1 MKHDAV
7 GTSNQTS
14 VSMTFQTIVNNS
26 RTRLAHA
33 RTNASGQVRGFLRS
47 RPLASA
53 AILLFTGLLLGAV
66 GRSAAG
72 MAQVSL
78 LQAKA
83 DRQQAQLDQVR
94 RGAQQEVNAMAARLG
109 ELQAQAN
116 RLNAL
121 GERLT
126 RVGQLQDGEFDFD
139 EPVGV
144 GGNEKAHD
152 MAPQALNAGVTQLER
167 QFAAS
172 GKQLSVLEALLFNRA
187 LDKNATPSRMPIV
200 NSYITSGFG
209 GRADPFGGGGAF
221 HKGIDFKAS
230 VGDPVLTV
238 ADGVVSFAGVKSGYG
253 NVVDV
258 DHGNG
263 YVTRYA
269 HNSRLVV
276 RVGDL
281 VRVGQEIAKAGSTG
295 RSTGAHVHF
304 EVWENGSVVN
314 PRKFLGEGPTPVG
327 KLKRG

>member
-1 MKHDAV
+1 MA
-7 GTSNQTS
+7 
-14 VSMTFQTIVNNS
+14 FQNIVNNS
-26 RTRLAHA
+26 RAWLAQHLAGPAYKARILVHA
-33 RTNASGQVRGFLRS
+33 RPLTVASCL
-47 RPLASA
+47 LAV
-53 AILLFTGLLLGAV
+53 GLVAGLA
-66 GRSAAG
+66 GRSAMG

-78 LQAKA
+78 LQAKTE
-83 DRQQAQLDQVR
+83 RQDAELEQVR
-94 RGAQQEVNAMAARLG
+94 RGAQQEINAMAARLG

-121 GERLT
+121 GDRLT
-126 RVGQLQDGEFDFD
+126 RMGQLQDGEFDFE

-144 GGNEKAHD
+144 GGNDAAYD
-152 MAPQALNAGVTQLER
+152 MSPAELDKGVAQLER

-172 GKQLSVLEALLFNRA
+172 GQQLSVLEALLFNRE
-187 LDKNATPSRMPIV
+187 LDKNATPSRMPIA

-209 GRADPFGGGGAF
+209 GRADPFGGGGQY

-230 VGDPVLTV
+230 VGDPVLAV
-238 ADGVVSFAGVKSGYG
+238 ADGVVSFAGIKGGYG

-276 RVGDL
+276 KSGDL
-281 VRVGQEIAKAGSTG
+281 VRVGQEVAKAGSTG

-304 EVWENGSVVN
+304 EVWENGRVVN
-314 PRKFLGEGPTPVG
+314 PRKFLGDGPTPVG
-327 KLKRG
+327 KIKRG

>member
-1 MKHDAV
+1 M
-7 GTSNQTS
+7 N
-14 VSMTFQTIVNNS
+14 FQNIVNNS
-26 RTRLAHA
+26 RSRVAHA
-33 RTNASGQVRGFLRS
+33 QARISHQASGFVRM

-53 AILLFTGLLLGAV
+53 GLLLFAGLLVGVV

-83 DRQQAQLDQVR
+83 DRQQTELEQVR

-126 RVGQLQDGEFDFD
+126 RVGQLQDGEFDFN

-144 GGNEKAHD
+144 GGNDQAFD
-152 MAPQALNAGVTQLER
+152 MAPKELDAGVTQLEK

-172 GKQLSVLEALLFNRA
+172 GKQLSVLEALLFNRE
-187 LDKNATPSRMPIV
+187 LDKNATPSRLPIL

-209 GRADPFGGGGAF
+209 GRADPFGGGGQY

-238 ADGVVSFAGVKSGYG
+238 ADGVVSFAGDKSGYG

-304 EVWENGSVVN
+304 EVWENGAVVN
-314 PRKFLGEGPTPVG
+314 PRKFLGDGPTPTG
-327 KLKRG
+327 KISRG

>member
-1 MKHDAV
+1 MK
-7 GTSNQTS
+7 
-14 VSMTFQTIVNNS
+14 FQNIVNNS

-33 RTNASGQVRGFLRS
+33 LTHTSRQARGFVLS

-53 AILLFTGLLLGAV
+53 GILLAAGLLLGVTA
-66 GRSAAG
+66 RSAAG
-72 MAQVSL
+72 MGQVSL

-83 DRQQAQLDQVR
+83 DRQQSELQQVR

-126 RVGQLQDGEFDFD
+126 RMGQLQDGEFDFN

-144 GGNEKAHD
+144 GGNDKAYD
-152 MAPQALNAGVTQLER
+152 MTPKALNTGVGQLER

-172 GKQLSVLEALLFNRA
+172 GKQLSVLEALLFNRE
-187 LDKNATPSRMPIV
+187 LDKNATPSRLPIL

-209 GRADPFGGGGAF
+209 GRADPFGGGGAY

-304 EVWENGSVVN
+304 EVWENGAVVN
-314 PRKFLGEGPTPVG
+314 PRKFLGEGPTPTG
-327 KLKRG
+327 KITRG

>member
-1 MKHDAV
+1 
-7 GTSNQTS
+7 
-14 VSMTFQTIVNNS
+14 MTFQSIVINS
-26 RTRLAHA
+26 RRWW
-33 RTNASGQVRGFLRS
+33 ASLIAQQSLKINRIITA
-47 RPLASA
+47 RPLASV
-53 AILLFTGLLLGAV
+53 GLLLTVGLVIGIGA
-66 GRSAAG
+66 RSTLG
-72 MAQVSL
+72 LAQVSL
-78 LQAKA
+78 LQTRA
-83 DRQQAQLDQVR
+83 DGQAVELQQVR
-94 RGAQQEVNAMAARLG
+94 RGAQQEINAMAARLG

-126 RVGQLQDGEFDFD
+126 RVGQLQDGEFNFN

-144 GGNEKAHD
+144 GGNDAGYD
-152 MAPQALNAGVTQLER
+152 MKPAELEAGVAQLEK
-167 QFAAS
+167 QFDAS
-172 GKQLSVLEALLFNRA
+172 GQQLSVLEALLFNRE
-187 LDKNATPSRMPIV
+187 LDKNAMPSRMPIA

-209 GRADPFGGGGAF
+209 GRANPIGGGGQY
-221 HKGIDFKAS
+221 HRGIDFEAD

-238 ADGVVSFAGVKSGYG
+238 ADGVVAFAGVKGGYG

-276 RVGDL
+276 KVGDL
-281 VRVGQEIAKAGSTG
+281 VRVGQEVAKAGSTG

-327 KLKRG
+327 KVGRG

>member
-1 MKHDAV
+1 
-7 GTSNQTS
+7 
-14 VSMTFQTIVNNS
+14 MTFQTIVNNS

-33 RTNASGQVRGFLRS
+33 RTNASGKVRRFIHS

-53 AILLFTGLLLGAV
+53 GILLFTGLLLGAT

-83 DRQQAQLDQVR
+83 DQQQAQLDQVR

-144 GGNEKAHD
+144 GGNDKAYD
-152 MAPQALNAGVTQLER
+152 MAPQALNAGVVQLER

-172 GKQLSVLEALLFNRA
+172 GKQLSVLEALLFNRE

-209 GRADPFGGGGAF
+209 GRADPFGGGGQY

-238 ADGVVSFAGVKSGYG
+238 ADGVVSFSGVKNGYG

-304 EVWENGSVVN
+304 EVWENGNVVN

-327 KLKRG
+327 KVTRG

>member
-1 MKHDAV
+1 MAFQNILNNTRTWLGQHLAGPSYQARRIIHTRPLTVASCLLAV
-7 GTSNQTS
+7 GL
-14 VSMTFQTIVNNS
+14 V
-26 RTRLAHA
+26 A
-33 RTNASGQVRGFLRS
+33 
-47 RPLASA
+47 
-53 AILLFTGLLLGAV
+53 GLT
-66 GRSAAG
+66 GRSALG

-83 DRQQAQLDQVR
+83 DRQGAELEQVR
-94 RGAQQEVNAMAARLG
+94 RGAQQEINAMAARLG
-109 ELQAQAN
+109 ELQAQSN

-126 RVGQLQDGEFDFD
+126 RMGQLEDGEFDFE

-144 GGNEKAHD
+144 GGNDVTYD
-152 MAPQALNAGVTQLER
+152 MSPSELNREVGQLER

-172 GKQLSVLEALLFNRA
+172 GQQLSVLESLLFNRE
-187 LDKNATPSRMPIV
+187 LDKNATPSRMPIA

-209 GRADPFGGGGAF
+209 GRADPFGGGGQY
-221 HKGIDFKAS
+221 HKGIDFKAK
-230 VGDPVLTV
+230 VGDPVLSV
-238 ADGVVSFAGVKSGYG
+238 ADGVVSFAGVKGGYG

-276 RVGDL
+276 KAGDL
-281 VRVGQEIAKAGSTG
+281 VRVGQEVARAGSTG

-304 EVWENGSVVN
+304 EVWENGRVVN
-314 PRKFLGEGPTPVG
+314 PRKFLGDGPTPVG
-327 KLKRG
+327 KVQRG

>member
-1 MKHDAV
+1 MKLDAE
-7 GTSNQTS
+7 GTLNQTL
-14 VSMTFQTIVNNS
+14 VSMNLQNILNNS
-26 RTRLAHA
+26 RARLAHIQA
-33 RTNASGQVRGFLRS
+33 NLSRQATGFVHS

-53 AILLFTGLLLGAV
+53 GLLLFAGLLVGVV

-72 MAQVSL
+72 MGQVSL

-83 DRQQAQLDQVR
+83 ERQQSELEQVR

-126 RVGQLQDGEFDFD
+126 RVGQLQDGEFDFN

-144 GGNEKAHD
+144 GGNDQAFD
-152 MAPQALNAGVTQLER
+152 MAPKALDAGVTQLEK

-172 GKQLSVLEALLFNRA
+172 GKQLSVLEALLFNRE
-187 LDKNATPSRMPIV
+187 LDKNATPSRLPIL

-209 GRADPFGGGGAF
+209 GRADPFGGGGQY

-238 ADGVVSFAGVKSGYG
+238 ADGVVSFAGDKSGYG

-276 RVGDL
+276 R
-281 VRVGQEIAKAGSTG
+281 
-295 RSTGAHVHF
+295 
-304 EVWENGSVVN
+304 
-314 PRKFLGEGPTPVG
+314 
-327 KLKRG
+327 